1 MEKIVPFKRD
11 ILFETKVS
19 EIRSISLEHTYEI
32 NNNLISG
39 TFIISGNYKLTDTS
53 TNVDPFKF
61 EVPFDISIDSR
72 YKLDKATVD
81 INDFFYE
88 LINNETLSVSITL
101 IIDNLEE
108 KEARDMNEQNSK
120 KIENKED
127 QVTEQLELTSKE
139 ESEKSEEVQAVSANS
154 ETVKSIFDNMDENEG
169 YVVYKVHIVTEN
181 DTIESIIEK
190 YNTTKESLE
199 TYNNLNDLKIGDKLI
214 VPA

>member
-11 ILFETKVS
+11 ISFETKIA

-32 NNNLISG
+32 QNNLISG

-61 EVPFDISIDSR
+61 EIPFDISIDSR
-72 YKLDKATVD
+72 YELNKATVD

-88 LINNETLSVSITL
+88 LINNEVLSVSITL

-108 KEARDMNEQNSK
+108 KEEREM
-120 KIENKED
+120 
-127 QVTEQLELTSKE
+127 E
-139 ESEKSEEVQAVSANS
+139 EIQEEKQEVEEIKPVSYEEAEKDDETEEVKPVSAS
-154 ETVKSIFDNMDENEG
+154 PETVKSIFDNMDENEG

-181 DTIESIIEK
+181 DTIESIMEK
-190 YNTTKESLE
+190 YDVTKEALE
-199 TYNNLNDLKIGDKLI
+199 VYNDLNDLKIGDKLI

>member
-11 ILFETKVS
+11 ISFETKIA

-32 NNNLISG
+32 QNNLISG
-39 TFIISGNYKLTDTS
+39 IFIISGNYKLTDTS

-61 EVPFDISIDSR
+61 EIPFDISIDSR
-72 YKLDKATVD
+72 YELNKATVD

-88 LINNETLSVSITL
+88 LINNEVLSVSITL

-108 KEARDMNEQNSK
+108 KEEREM
-120 KIENKED
+120 
-127 QVTEQLELTSKE
+127 E
-139 ESEKSEEVQAVSANS
+139 EIQEEKQEVEEIKPVSYEEAEKDDEAEEVKTASIS
-154 ETVKSIFDNMDENEG
+154 PETVKSIFDNMDENEG

-181 DTIESIIEK
+181 DTIESIMEK
-190 YNTTKESLE
+190 YDVTKEALE
-199 TYNNLNDLKIGDKLI
+199 AYNDLNDLKIGDKLI

>member
-11 ILFETKVS
+11 ISFETKIA

-32 NNNLISG
+32 QNNLISG
-39 TFIISGNYKLTDTS
+39 IFIISGNYKLTDTS

-61 EVPFDISIDSR
+61 EIPFDISIDSR
-72 YKLDKATVD
+72 YELNKATVD

-88 LINNETLSVSITL
+88 LINNEVLSVSITL

-108 KEARDMNEQNSK
+108 KEEREMEK
-120 KIENKED
+120 
-127 QVTEQLELTSKE
+127 TEE
-139 ESEKSEEVQAVSANS
+139 EKQEVEEIKPASYEETEKDDETEEVKPVSAS
-154 ETVKSIFDNMDENEG
+154 PETVKSIFDNMDENEG

-181 DTIESIIEK
+181 DTIESIMEK
-190 YNTTKESLE
+190 YDVTKEALE
-199 TYNNLNDLKIGDKLI
+199 AYNDLNDLKIGDKLI

>member
-11 ILFETKVS
+11 ISFETKIA

-32 NNNLISG
+32 QNNLISG
-39 TFIISGNYKLTDTS
+39 IFIISGNYKLTDTS

-61 EVPFDISIDSR
+61 EIPFDISIDSR
-72 YKLDKATVD
+72 YELNKATVD

-88 LINNETLSVSITL
+88 LINNEVLSVSITL

-108 KEARDMNEQNSK
+108 KEEREMEEIQEEKQEVEEIKPVSY
-120 KIENKED
+120 EE
-127 QVTEQLELTSKE
+127 TEKDDET
-139 ESEKSEEVQAVSANS
+139 EEVKPVSAS
-154 ETVKSIFDNMDENEG
+154 PETVKSIFDNMDENEG

-181 DTIESIIEK
+181 DTIESIMEK
-190 YNTTKESLE
+190 YDVTKEALE
-199 TYNNLNDLKIGDKLI
+199 AYNNLNDLKIGDKLI

>member
-11 ILFETKVS
+11 ISFETKIA

-32 NNNLISG
+32 QNNLISG

-61 EVPFDISIDSR
+61 EIPFDISIDSR
-72 YKLDKATVD
+72 YELNKATVD

-88 LINNETLSVSITL
+88 LLNNEVLSVSITL

-108 KEARDMNEQNSK
+108 KEEREMEK
-120 KIENKED
+120 
-127 QVTEQLELTSKE
+127 TEE
-139 ESEKSEEVQAVSANS
+139 EKQEVEEIKPVSYEETEKDDETEEVKPVSAS
-154 ETVKSIFDNMDENEG
+154 PETVKSIFDNMDENEG
-169 YVVYKVHIVTEN
+169 YVVYKVHIVTDN
-181 DTIESIIEK
+181 DTIESIMEK
-190 YNTTKESLE
+190 YDVTKEALE
-199 TYNNLNDLKIGDKLI
+199 AYNDLNDLKIGDKLI

>member
-11 ILFETKVS
+11 ISFETKIA

-32 NNNLISG
+32 QNNLISG
-39 TFIISGNYKLTDTS
+39 IFIISGNYKLTDTS

-61 EVPFDISIDSR
+61 EIPFDISIDSR
-72 YKLDKATVD
+72 YELNKATVD

-88 LINNETLSVSITL
+88 LINNEVLSVSITL

-108 KEARDMNEQNSK
+108 KEEREMEK
-120 KIENKED
+120 
-127 QVTEQLELTSKE
+127 TEE
-139 ESEKSEEVQAVSANS
+139 EKQEVEEIKPVSYEEAEKDDEAEEVKPVSAS
-154 ETVKSIFDNMDENEG
+154 PETVKSIFDNMDENEG

-181 DTIESIIEK
+181 DTIESIMEK
-190 YNTTKESLE
+190 YDVTKEALE
-199 TYNNLNDLKIGDKLI
+199 AYNDLNDLKIGDKLI

>member
-11 ILFETKVS
+11 ISFETKIA

-32 NNNLISG
+32 QNNLISG

-61 EVPFDISIDSR
+61 EIPFDISIDSR
-72 YKLDKATVD
+72 YELNKATVD

-88 LINNETLSVSITL
+88 LINNEVLSVSITL

-108 KEARDMNEQNSK
+108 KEEREM
-120 KIENKED
+120 
-127 QVTEQLELTSKE
+127 E
-139 ESEKSEEVQAVSANS
+139 EIQEEKQEVEEIKPVSYEEAEKDDETEEVKTVSIS
-154 ETVKSIFDNMDENEG
+154 PETVKSIFDNMDENEG

-181 DTIESIIEK
+181 DTIESIMEK
-190 YNTTKESLE
+190 YDVTKEALE
-199 TYNNLNDLKIGDKLI
+199 AYNDLNDLKIGDKLI

>member
-11 ILFETKVS
+11 IAFETKIA

-32 NNNLISG
+32 QNNLISG

-61 EVPFDISIDSR
+61 EIPFDISIDSR
-72 YKLDKATVD
+72 YELNKATVD

-88 LINNETLSVSITL
+88 LINNEVLSVSITL

-108 KEARDMNEQNSK
+108 KEEREME
-120 KIENKED
+120 EN
-127 QVTEQLELTSKE
+127 QE
-139 ESEKSEEVQAVSANS
+139 EKQGVEEIKPVSYENAEKDDEAEEVKTASIS
-154 ETVKSIFDNMDENEG
+154 PETVKSIFDNMDENEG

-181 DTIESIIEK
+181 DTIESIMEK
-190 YNTTKESLE
+190 YDVTKEALE
-199 TYNNLNDLKIGDKLI
+199 AYNDLNDLKIGDKLI

>member
-11 ILFETKVS
+11 ISFETKIA

-32 NNNLISG
+32 QNNLISG
-39 TFIISGNYKLTDTS
+39 IFIISGNYKLTDTS

-61 EVPFDISIDSR
+61 EIPFDISIDSR
-72 YKLDKATVD
+72 YELNKATVD

-88 LINNETLSVSITL
+88 LINSEVLSVSITL

-108 KEARDMNEQNSK
+108 KEEREME
-120 KIENKED
+120 EN
-127 QVTEQLELTSKE
+127 QE
-139 ESEKSEEVQAVSANS
+139 EKQEVEEIKPVSYEEAEKDDETEEVKPVSAS
-154 ETVKSIFDNMDENEG
+154 PETVKSIFDNMDENEG

-181 DTIESIIEK
+181 DTIESIMEK
-190 YNTTKESLE
+190 YDVTKEALE
-199 TYNNLNDLKIGDKLI
+199 AYNNLNDLKIGDKLI

>member
-11 ILFETKVS
+11 ISFETKIA

-32 NNNLISG
+32 QNNLISG

-72 YKLDKATVD
+72 YELNKATVD

-88 LINNETLSVSITL
+88 LINNEVLSVSITL

-108 KEARDMNEQNSK
+108 KEEREM
-120 KIENKED
+120 
-127 QVTEQLELTSKE
+127 E
-139 ESEKSEEVQAVSANS
+139 EIQEEKQEVEEIKPVSYEEAEKDDETEEVKPVSAS
-154 ETVKSIFDNMDENEG
+154 PETVKSIFDNMDENEG

-181 DTIESIIEK
+181 DTVESIMEK
-190 YNTTKESLE
+190 YDVTKEALE
-199 TYNNLNDLKIGDKLI
+199 AYNNLNDLKIGDKLI

>member
-11 ILFETKVS
+11 ISFETKIA

-32 NNNLISG
+32 QNNLISG

-61 EVPFDISIDSR
+61 EIPFDISIDSR
-72 YKLDKATVD
+72 YELNKATVD

-88 LINNETLSVSITL
+88 LLNNEVLSVSITL

-108 KEARDMNEQNSK
+108 KEEREM
-120 KIENKED
+120 
-127 QVTEQLELTSKE
+127 E
-139 ESEKSEEVQAVSANS
+139 EIQEEKQEVEEIKPVSYEEAEKDDETEEVKPVSAS
-154 ETVKSIFDNMDENEG
+154 PETVKSIFDNMDENEG

-181 DTIESIIEK
+181 DTIESIMEK
-190 YNTTKESLE
+190 YDVTKEALE
-199 TYNNLNDLKIGDKLI
+199 AYNDLNDLKIGDKLI

>member
-11 ILFETKVS
+11 ILFETKIA

-32 NNNLISG
+32 QNNLISG

-72 YKLDKATVD
+72 YELNKATVD

-88 LINNETLSVSITL
+88 LINNEVLSVSITL

-108 KEARDMNEQNSK
+108 KEEREM
-120 KIENKED
+120 
-127 QVTEQLELTSKE
+127 E
-139 ESEKSEEVQAVSANS
+139 EIQEEKQEVEEIKPVSYEEAEKDDETEEVKPVSAS
-154 ETVKSIFDNMDENEG
+154 PETVKSIFDNMDENEG

-181 DTIESIIEK
+181 DTIESIMEK
-190 YNTTKESLE
+190 YDVTKEALE
-199 TYNNLNDLKIGDKLI
+199 AYNDLNDLKIGDKLI
-214 VPA
+214 VPNYEN

>member
-11 ILFETKVS
+11 ISFETKIA

-32 NNNLISG
+32 QNNLISG

-61 EVPFDISIDSR
+61 EIPFDISIDSR
-72 YKLDKATVD
+72 YELNKATVD

-88 LINNETLSVSITL
+88 LINNEVLSVSITL

-108 KEARDMNEQNSK
+108 KEEREM
-120 KIENKED
+120 
-127 QVTEQLELTSKE
+127 E
-139 ESEKSEEVQAVSANS
+139 EIQEEKQEVEEIKPVSYEEAEKDDETEEVKPVSAS
-154 ETVKSIFDNMDENEG
+154 PETVKSIFDNMDENEG

-181 DTIESIIEK
+181 DTIESIMEK
-190 YNTTKESLE
+190 YDVTKEALE
-199 TYNNLNDLKIGDKLI
+199 TYNDLNDLKIGDKLI

>member
-11 ILFETKVS
+11 IAFETKIA

-32 NNNLISG
+32 QNNLISG
-39 TFIISGNYKLTDTS
+39 IFIISGNYKLTDTS

-61 EVPFDISIDSR
+61 EIPFDISIDSR
-72 YKLDKATVD
+72 YELNKATVD

-88 LINNETLSVSITL
+88 LINNEVLSVSITL

-108 KEARDMNEQNSK
+108 KEEREM
-120 KIENKED
+120 
-127 QVTEQLELTSKE
+127 E
-139 ESEKSEEVQAVSANS
+139 EIQEEKQEVEEIKPVSYEEAEKDDETEEVKPVSAS
-154 ETVKSIFDNMDENEG
+154 PETVKSIFDNMDENEG

-181 DTIESIIEK
+181 DTIESIMEK
-190 YNTTKESLE
+190 YDVTKEALE
-199 TYNNLNDLKIGDKLI
+199 AYNDLNDLKIGDKLI

>member
-1 MEKIVPFKRD
+1 MEKIVPFKRY

-108 KEARDMNEQNSK
+108 KEAREMNEQNSK
-120 KIENKED
+120 KIEKKED
-127 QVTEQLELTSKE
+127 PVTEQLELTSKE
-139 ESEKSEEVQAVSANS
+139 ES
-154 ETVKSIFDNMDENEG
+154 
-169 YVVYKVHIVTEN
+169 
-181 DTIESIIEK
+181 
-190 YNTTKESLE
+190 
-199 TYNNLNDLKIGDKLI
+199 
-214 VPA
+214 

>member
-11 ILFETKVS
+11 IAFETKIA

-32 NNNLISG
+32 QNNLISG
-39 TFIISGNYKLTDTS
+39 IFIISGNYKLTDTS

-61 EVPFDISIDSR
+61 EIPFDISIDSR
-72 YKLDKATVD
+72 YELNKATVD

-88 LINNETLSVSITL
+88 LINNEILSVSITL

-108 KEARDMNEQNSK
+108 KEEREM
-120 KIENKED
+120 
-127 QVTEQLELTSKE
+127 E
-139 ESEKSEEVQAVSANS
+139 EIQEEKQEVEEIKPVSYEEAEKDDETEEVKPVSAS
-154 ETVKSIFDNMDENEG
+154 PETVKSIFDNMDENEG

-181 DTIESIIEK
+181 DTIESIMEK
-190 YNTTKESLE
+190 YDVTKEALE
-199 TYNNLNDLKIGDKLI
+199 AYNDLNDLKIGDKLI

>member
-11 ILFETKVS
+11 ISFENKIA

-32 NNNLISG
+32 QNNLISG

-61 EVPFDISIDSR
+61 EIPFDISIDSR
-72 YKLDKATVD
+72 YELNKATVD

-88 LINNETLSVSITL
+88 LLNNEVLSVSITL

-108 KEARDMNEQNSK
+108 KEEREMEK
-120 KIENKED
+120 
-127 QVTEQLELTSKE
+127 TEE
-139 ESEKSEEVQAVSANS
+139 EKQEVEEIKPVSYEETEKDDETEEVKPVSAS
-154 ETVKSIFDNMDENEG
+154 PETVKSIFDNMDENEG

-181 DTIESIIEK
+181 DTVESIMEK
-190 YNTTKESLE
+190 YDVTKEALE
-199 TYNNLNDLKIGDKLI
+199 AYNDLNDLKIGDKLI

>member
-11 ILFETKVS
+11 ISFETKIA

-32 NNNLISG
+32 QNNLISG

-61 EVPFDISIDSR
+61 EIPFDISIDSR
-72 YKLDKATVD
+72 YELNKATVD

-88 LINNETLSVSITL
+88 LINNEVLSVSITL

-108 KEARDMNEQNSK
+108 KEEREME
-120 KIENKED
+120 EN
-127 QVTEQLELTSKE
+127 QE
-139 ESEKSEEVQAVSANS
+139 EKQEVEEIKPVSYEEAEKDDETEEVKPVSAS
-154 ETVKSIFDNMDENEG
+154 PETVKSIFDNMDENEG

-181 DTIESIIEK
+181 DTIESIMEK
-190 YNTTKESLE
+190 YDVTKEALE
-199 TYNNLNDLKIGDKLI
+199 AYNDLNDLKIGDKLI

>member
-11 ILFETKVS
+11 ISFETKIA

-32 NNNLISG
+32 QNNLISG
-39 TFIISGNYKLTDTS
+39 IFIISGNYKLTDTS

-61 EVPFDISIDSR
+61 EIPFDISIDSR
-72 YKLDKATVD
+72 YELNKATVD

-88 LINNETLSVSITL
+88 LINNEVLSVSITL

-108 KEARDMNEQNSK
+108 KEEREM
-120 KIENKED
+120 
-127 QVTEQLELTSKE
+127 E
-139 ESEKSEEVQAVSANS
+139 EIQEEKQEVEEIKPVSYEEAEKDDETEEVKPVSAS
-154 ETVKSIFDNMDENEG
+154 PETVKSIFDNMDENEG

-181 DTIESIIEK
+181 DTIESIMEK
-190 YNTTKESLE
+190 YDVTKEALE
-199 TYNNLNDLKIGDKLI
+199 AYNNLNDLKIGDKLI

>member
-11 ILFETKVS
+11 ISFETKIA

-32 NNNLISG
+32 QNNLISG

-61 EVPFDISIDSR
+61 EIPFDISIDSR
-72 YKLDKATVD
+72 YELNKATVD

-88 LINNETLSVSITL
+88 LINNEVLSVSITL

-108 KEARDMNEQNSK
+108 KEEREMEEIQEEKQEVEEIKPVSY
-120 KIENKED
+120 EE
-127 QVTEQLELTSKE
+127 TEKDDET
-139 ESEKSEEVQAVSANS
+139 EEVKTVSIS
-154 ETVKSIFDNMDENEG
+154 PETVKSIFDNMDENEG

-181 DTIESIIEK
+181 DTIESIMEK
-190 YNTTKESLE
+190 YDVTKEALE
-199 TYNNLNDLKIGDKLI
+199 AYNDLNDLKIGDKLI

>member
-11 ILFETKVS
+11 ISFETKIA

-32 NNNLISG
+32 QNNLISG

-61 EVPFDISIDSR
+61 EIPFDISIDSR
-72 YKLDKATVD
+72 YELNKATVD

-88 LINNETLSVSITL
+88 LINNEVLSVSITL

-108 KEARDMNEQNSK
+108 KEEREME
-120 KIENKED
+120 ENKEEK
-127 QVTEQLELTSKE
+127 QEVE
-139 ESEKSEEVQAVSANS
+139 EIKPVSYEEAEKDDETEEVKTVSIS
-154 ETVKSIFDNMDENEG
+154 PETVKSIFDNMDENEG

-181 DTIESIIEK
+181 DTIESIMEK
-190 YNTTKESLE
+190 YDVTKEALE
-199 TYNNLNDLKIGDKLI
+199 AYNDLNDLKIGDKLI

>member
-1 MEKIVPFKRD
+1 MEKIVPFKRN
-11 ILFETKVS
+11 ISFETKIA

-32 NNNLISG
+32 QNNLISG

-61 EVPFDISIDSR
+61 EIPFDISIDSR
-72 YKLDKATVD
+72 YELNKATVD

-88 LINNETLSVSITL
+88 LINNEVLSVSITL

-108 KEARDMNEQNSK
+108 KEEREM
-120 KIENKED
+120 
-127 QVTEQLELTSKE
+127 E
-139 ESEKSEEVQAVSANS
+139 EIQEEKQEVEEIKPVSYEEAEKDDETEEVKPVSAS
-154 ETVKSIFDNMDENEG
+154 PETVKSIFDNMDENEG

-181 DTIESIIEK
+181 DTVESIMEK
-190 YNTTKESLE
+190 YDVTKEALE
-199 TYNNLNDLKIGDKLI
+199 AYNDLNDLKIGDKLI

>member
-11 ILFETKVS
+11 ILFENKVS

-108 KEARDMNEQNSK
+108 KLEYEL
-120 KIENKED
+120 ED
-127 QVTEQLELTSKE
+127 SYE
-139 ESEKSEEVQAVSANS
+139 
-154 ETVKSIFDNMDENEG
+154 
-169 YVVYKVHIVTEN
+169 Y
-181 DTIESIIEK
+181 
-190 YNTTKESLE
+190 
-199 TYNNLNDLKIGDKLI
+199 
-214 VPA
+214 

>member
-11 ILFETKVS
+11 ISFENKIA

-32 NNNLISG
+32 QNNLISG

-61 EVPFDISIDSR
+61 EIPFDISIDSR
-72 YKLDKATVD
+72 YELNKATVD

-88 LINNETLSVSITL
+88 LINNEVLSVSITL

-108 KEARDMNEQNSK
+108 KEEREMEEIQEEKQGVEEIKPVSY
-120 KIENKED
+120 ENA
-127 QVTEQLELTSKE
+127 
-139 ESEKSEEVQAVSANS
+139 EKDDEAEEVKTASIS
-154 ETVKSIFDNMDENEG
+154 PETVKSIFDNMDENEG

-181 DTIESIIEK
+181 DTIESIMEK
-190 YNTTKESLE
+190 YDVTKEALE
-199 TYNNLNDLKIGDKLI
+199 AYNDLNDLKIGDKLI

>member
-11 ILFETKVS
+11 ISFETKIA

-32 NNNLISG
+32 QNNLISG
-39 TFIISGNYKLTDTS
+39 IFIISGNYKLTDTS

-61 EVPFDISIDSR
+61 EIPFDISIDSR
-72 YKLDKATVD
+72 YELNKATVD

-88 LINNETLSVSITL
+88 LINNEVLSVSINI

-108 KEARDMNEQNSK
+108 KEEREM
-120 KIENKED
+120 
-127 QVTEQLELTSKE
+127 E
-139 ESEKSEEVQAVSANS
+139 EIQEEKQEVEEIKPVSYEEAEKDDETEEVKTVSIS
-154 ETVKSIFDNMDENEG
+154 PETVKSIFDNMDENEG

-181 DTIESIIEK
+181 DTIESIMEK
-190 YNTTKESLE
+190 YDVTKEALE
-199 TYNNLNDLKIGDKLI
+199 AYNDLNDLKIGDKLI

>member
-11 ILFETKVS
+11 ISFETKIA

-32 NNNLISG
+32 QNNLISG

-72 YKLDKATVD
+72 YELNKATVD

-88 LINNETLSVSITL
+88 LINNEVLSVSITL

-108 KEARDMNEQNSK
+108 KEEREMEEIQEEKQEVEEIKPVSYEEA
-120 KIENKED
+120 ENDDE
-127 QVTEQLELTSKE
+127 T
-139 ESEKSEEVQAVSANS
+139 EEVKPVSAS
-154 ETVKSIFDNMDENEG
+154 PETIKSIFDNMDENEG

-181 DTIESIIEK
+181 DTIESIMEK
-190 YNTTKESLE
+190 YDVTKEALE
-199 TYNNLNDLKIGDKLI
+199 AYNNLNDLKIGDKLI

>member
-11 ILFETKVS
+11 ISFETKIA

-32 NNNLISG
+32 QNNLISG

-61 EVPFDISIDSR
+61 EIPFDISIDSR
-72 YKLDKATVD
+72 YELNKATVD

-88 LINNETLSVSITL
+88 LINNEVLSVSITL

-108 KEARDMNEQNSK
+108 KEEREME
-120 KIENKED
+120 EN
-127 QVTEQLELTSKE
+127 QE
-139 ESEKSEEVQAVSANS
+139 EKQGVEEIKTVSYENAEKDDEAEEVKTVSIS
-154 ETVKSIFDNMDENEG
+154 PETVKSIFDNMDENEG

-181 DTIESIIEK
+181 DTIEYIMEK
-190 YNTTKESLE
+190 YDVTKEALE
-199 TYNNLNDLKIGDKLI
+199 AYNDLNDLKIGDKLI

>member
-11 ILFETKVS
+11 IAFETKIA

-32 NNNLISG
+32 QNNLISG

-61 EVPFDISIDSR
+61 EIPFDISIDSR
-72 YKLDKATVD
+72 YELNKATVD

-88 LINNETLSVSITL
+88 LINNEVLSVSITL

-108 KEARDMNEQNSK
+108 KEEREME
-120 KIENKED
+120 EN
-127 QVTEQLELTSKE
+127 QE
-139 ESEKSEEVQAVSANS
+139 EKQGVEEIKPVSYEEAEKDDEAEEVKTASIS
-154 ETVKSIFDNMDENEG
+154 PETVKSIFDNMDENEG

-190 YNTTKESLE
+190 YDVTKEALE
-199 TYNNLNDLKIGDKLI
+199 AYNDLNDLKIGDKLI

>member
-11 ILFETKVS
+11 ISFETKIA

-32 NNNLISG
+32 QNNLISG

-61 EVPFDISIDSR
+61 EIPFDISIDSR
-72 YKLDKATVD
+72 YELNKATVD

-88 LINNETLSVSITL
+88 LLNNEVLSVSITL

-108 KEARDMNEQNSK
+108 KEEREMEK
-120 KIENKED
+120 
-127 QVTEQLELTSKE
+127 TEE
-139 ESEKSEEVQAVSANS
+139 EKQEVEEIKPVSYEEAEKDDETEEVKPVSAS
-154 ETVKSIFDNMDENEG
+154 PETVKSIFDNMDENEG

-181 DTIESIIEK
+181 DTIESIMEK
-190 YNTTKESLE
+190 YDVTKEALE
-199 TYNNLNDLKIGDKLI
+199 AYNNLNDLKIGDKLI

>member
-11 ILFETKVS
+11 ISFETKIA

-32 NNNLISG
+32 QNNLISG
-39 TFIISGNYKLTDTS
+39 IFIISGNYKLTDTS

-61 EVPFDISIDSR
+61 EIPFDISIDSR
-72 YKLDKATVD
+72 YELNKATVD

-88 LINNETLSVSITL
+88 LLNNEVLSVSITL

-108 KEARDMNEQNSK
+108 KEEREMEK
-120 KIENKED
+120 
-127 QVTEQLELTSKE
+127 TEE
-139 ESEKSEEVQAVSANS
+139 EKQEVEEIKPVSYEETEKDEVKPVSAS
-154 ETVKSIFDNMDENEG
+154 PETVKSIFDNMDENEG

-181 DTIESIIEK
+181 DTIESIMEK
-190 YNTTKESLE
+190 YDVTKEALE
-199 TYNNLNDLKIGDKLI
+199 AYNDLNDLKIGDKLI

>member
-11 ILFETKVS
+11 ISFETKIA

-32 NNNLISG
+32 QNNLISG
-39 TFIISGNYKLTDTS
+39 IFIISGNYKLTDTS

-61 EVPFDISIDSR
+61 EIPFDISIDSR
-72 YKLDKATVD
+72 YELNKATVD

-88 LINNETLSVSITL
+88 LINNEVLSVSITL

-108 KEARDMNEQNSK
+108 KEEREM
-120 KIENKED
+120 
-127 QVTEQLELTSKE
+127 E
-139 ESEKSEEVQAVSANS
+139 EIQEEKQGVEEIKPVSYEEAEKDDETEEVKPVSAS
-154 ETVKSIFDNMDENEG
+154 PETVKSIFDNMDENEG

-181 DTIESIIEK
+181 DTIESIMEK
-190 YNTTKESLE
+190 YDVTKEALE
-199 TYNNLNDLKIGDKLI
+199 AYNNLNDLKIGDKLI

>member
-11 ILFETKVS
+11 ISFETKIA

-32 NNNLISG
+32 QNNLISG

-61 EVPFDISIDSR
+61 EIPFDISIDSR
-72 YKLDKATVD
+72 YELNKATVD

-88 LINNETLSVSITL
+88 LINNEVLSVSITL

-108 KEARDMNEQNSK
+108 KEEREMEEIQEEKQEVEEIKPVSY
-120 KIENKED
+120 EE
-127 QVTEQLELTSKE
+127 TEKDDET
-139 ESEKSEEVQAVSANS
+139 EEVKPVSAS
-154 ETVKSIFDNMDENEG
+154 PETVKSIFDNMDENEG

-181 DTIESIIEK
+181 DTIESIMEK
-190 YNTTKESLE
+190 YDVTNEALE
-199 TYNNLNDLKIGDKLI
+199 AYNNLNDLKIGDKLI

>member
-11 ILFETKVS
+11 ISFETKIA

-32 NNNLISG
+32 QNNLISG
-39 TFIISGNYKLTDTS
+39 IFIISGNYKLTDTS

-61 EVPFDISIDSR
+61 EIPFDISIDSR
-72 YKLDKATVD
+72 YELNKATVD

-88 LINNETLSVSITL
+88 LINNEVLSVSITL

-108 KEARDMNEQNSK
+108 KEEREME
-120 KIENKED
+120 EN
-127 QVTEQLELTSKE
+127 QE
-139 ESEKSEEVQAVSANS
+139 EKQEVEEIKPVSYENAEKDDETEEVKPVSAS
-154 ETVKSIFDNMDENEG
+154 PETVKSIFDSMDENEG

-181 DTIESIIEK
+181 DTIESIMEK
-190 YNTTKESLE
+190 YDVTKEALE
-199 TYNNLNDLKIGDKLI
+199 AYNDLNDLKIGDKLI

>member
-11 ILFETKVS
+11 ISFETKMA

-32 NNNLISG
+32 QNNLISG

-61 EVPFDISIDSR
+61 EIPFDISIDSR
-72 YKLDKATVD
+72 YELNKATVD

-88 LINNETLSVSITL
+88 LINNEILSVSITL

-108 KEARDMNEQNSK
+108 KEEREM
-120 KIENKED
+120 
-127 QVTEQLELTSKE
+127 E
-139 ESEKSEEVQAVSANS
+139 EIQEEKQEVEEIKPVSYEEAEKDDETEEVKPVSAS
-154 ETVKSIFDNMDENEG
+154 PETVKSIFDNMDENEG

-181 DTIESIIEK
+181 DTVESIMEK
-190 YNTTKESLE
+190 YDVTKEALE
-199 TYNNLNDLKIGDKLI
+199 AYNDLNDLKIGDKLI

>member
-11 ILFETKVS
+11 ISFETKIA

-32 NNNLISG
+32 QNNLISG
-39 TFIISGNYKLTDTS
+39 IFIISGNYKLTDTS

-61 EVPFDISIDSR
+61 EIPFDISIDSR
-72 YKLDKATVD
+72 YELNKATVD

-88 LINNETLSVSITL
+88 LINNEVLSVSITL

-108 KEARDMNEQNSK
+108 KEEREME
-120 KIENKED
+120 EN
-127 QVTEQLELTSKE
+127 QE
-139 ESEKSEEVQAVSANS
+139 EKQEVEEIKPVSYEEAEKDDETEEVKPVSAS
-154 ETVKSIFDNMDENEG
+154 PETVKSIFDNMDENEG

-181 DTIESIIEK
+181 DTVESIMEK
-190 YNTTKESLE
+190 YDVTKEALE
-199 TYNNLNDLKIGDKLI
+199 AYNDLNDLKIGDKLI

>member
-11 ILFETKVS
+11 ISFETKIA

-32 NNNLISG
+32 QNNLISG
-39 TFIISGNYKLTDTS
+39 IFIISGNYKLTDTS

-61 EVPFDISIDSR
+61 EIPFDISIDSR
-72 YKLDKATVD
+72 YELNKATVD

-88 LINNETLSVSITL
+88 LLNNEVLSVSITL

-108 KEARDMNEQNSK
+108 KEEREMEK
-120 KIENKED
+120 
-127 QVTEQLELTSKE
+127 TEE
-139 ESEKSEEVQAVSANS
+139 EKQEVEEIKPVSYEEAEKDDETEEVKPVSAS
-154 ETVKSIFDNMDENEG
+154 PETVKSIFDNMDENEG

-181 DTIESIIEK
+181 DTIESIMEK
-190 YNTTKESLE
+190 YDVTKEALE
-199 TYNNLNDLKIGDKLI
+199 AYNDLNDIKIGDKLI

>member
-11 ILFETKVS
+11 ISFETKIA

-32 NNNLISG
+32 QNNLISG
-39 TFIISGNYKLTDTS
+39 IFIISGNYKLTDTS

-61 EVPFDISIDSR
+61 EIPFDISIDSR
-72 YKLDKATVD
+72 YELNKATVD

-88 LINNETLSVSITL
+88 LINNEVLSVSITL

-108 KEARDMNEQNSK
+108 KEEREM
-120 KIENKED
+120 
-127 QVTEQLELTSKE
+127 E
-139 ESEKSEEVQAVSANS
+139 EIQEEKQEVEEIKPVSYEEAEKDDETEEVKPVSAS
-154 ETVKSIFDNMDENEG
+154 PETVKSIFDNMDENEG

-181 DTIESIIEK
+181 DTVESIMEK
-190 YNTTKESLE
+190 YDVTKEALE
-199 TYNNLNDLKIGDKLI
+199 AYNNLNDLKIGDKLI

>member
-11 ILFETKVS
+11 ISFETKIA

-32 NNNLISG
+32 QNNLISG

-61 EVPFDISIDSR
+61 EIPFDISIDSR
-72 YKLDKATVD
+72 YELNKATVD

-88 LINNETLSVSITL
+88 LINNEVLSVSITL

-108 KEARDMNEQNSK
+108 KEEREM
-120 KIENKED
+120 
-127 QVTEQLELTSKE
+127 E
-139 ESEKSEEVQAVSANS
+139 EIQEEKQEVEEIKPVSYEEAEKDDEAEEVKTASIS
-154 ETVKSIFDNMDENEG
+154 PETVKSIFDNMDENEG

-190 YNTTKESLE
+190 YDVTKEALE
-199 TYNNLNDLKIGDKLI
+199 AYNDLNDLKIGDKLI
-214 VPA
+214 LPA